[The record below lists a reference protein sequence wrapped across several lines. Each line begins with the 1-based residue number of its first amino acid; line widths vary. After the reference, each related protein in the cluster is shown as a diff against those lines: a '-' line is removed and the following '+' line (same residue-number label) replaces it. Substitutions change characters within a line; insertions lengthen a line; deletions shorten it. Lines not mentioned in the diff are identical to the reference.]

1 MAAESDYYEILGVA
15 REASAEEI
23 KKAYRK
29 KALQYHPDRNPG
41 NLQAEEHFKRIT
53 EAYEILGDE
62 EKRARYNQYG
72 SAAFSRGGGGAD
84 FGGGFGGVGL
94 EEALRTF
101 MGAFGGG
108 ESIFENFFGGR
119 EAGAGSSLRGADLRM
134 DLEIEFDE
142 AVLGAEREVPVTLQE
157 TCAACQGSGSE
168 PGSRKETCR
177 SCQGRGVRVS
187 SQGFFQF
194 RQSCSACG
202 GTGERIVSPCKP
214 CRGQGRIKARR
225 NLSVRIPAG
234 VETGSRLRLPG
245 KGEGGVRGG
254 AAGDLYIVLHVK
266 PHELFER
273 QDEHVLC
280 ELPVRFDLAALGG
293 TIRVPTIHGWTDW
306 SLPAGTVSGQTFR
319 IKGKGVVNMH
329 NGLHGDHHVRIIV
342 EPPARLDRKQRKLMD
357 ALTETLDDSNFP
369 AGSSLRDKAERF
381 YHRRESLRR

>member
-1 MAAESDYYEILGVA
+1 
-15 REASAEEI
+15 
-23 KKAYRK
+23 
-29 KALQYHPDRNPG
+29 
-41 NLQAEEHFKRIT
+41 
-53 EAYEILGDE
+53 
-62 EKRARYNQYG
+62 
-72 SAAFSRGGGGAD
+72 
-84 FGGGFGGVGL
+84 
-94 EEALRTF
+94 
-101 MGAFGGG
+101 
-108 ESIFENFFGGR
+108 
-119 EAGAGSSLRGADLRM
+119 
-134 DLEIEFDE
+134 
-142 AVLGAEREVPVTLQE
+142 
-157 TCAACQGSGSE
+157 
-168 PGSRKETCR
+168 
-177 SCQGRGVRVS
+177 
-187 SQGFFQF
+187 
-194 RQSCSACG
+194 
-202 GTGERIVSPCKP
+202 
-214 CRGQGRIKARR
+214 
-225 NLSVRIPAG
+225 
-234 VETGSRLRLPG
+234 LPG

>member
-1 MAAESDYYEILGVA
+1 MAHTDYYEILGVA
-15 REASAEEI
+15 REATAEEI

-41 NLQAEEHFKRIT
+41 DLQAEEHFKKVT

-62 EKRARYNQYG
+62 EKRARYNQFG
-72 SAAFSRGGGGAD
+72 SAAFSRGGGGGD
-84 FGGGFGGVGL
+84 FAGGFGGVGL

-119 EAGAGSSLRGADLRM
+119 ESGANSSLRGADLRM

-142 AVLGAEREVPVTLQE
+142 AVLGAERQVTVTLHE
-157 TCAACQGSGSE
+157 TCATCHGDAAE
-168 PGSRKETCR
+168 PGTRKETCR
-177 SCQGRGVRVS
+177 SCQGHGVRVS

-194 RQSCSACG
+194 RQTCTACG
-202 GTGERIVSPCKP
+202 GTGERIGSPCKT
-214 CRGQGRIKARR
+214 CRGQGRNKARR
-225 NLSVRIPAG
+225 ELSVRIPSG

-254 AAGDLYIVLHVK
+254 SAGDLYIVLHVK

-273 QDEHVLC
+273 QDEHVFC
-280 ELPVRFDLAALGG
+280 ELPVPFDLATLGG
-293 TIRVPTIHGWTDW
+293 TVRVPTIHGWSDL
-306 SLPAGTVSGQTFR
+306 SLPAGTVSGQSFR

-329 NGLHGDHHVRIIV
+329 NGLHGDHHVRVSV
-342 EPPARLDRKQRKLMD
+342 EPPAKLDRQQRKLVE
-357 ALTETLDDSNFP
+357 ALGKALDESNYP
-369 AGSSLRDKAERF
+369 ARRALQEKADRF
-381 YHRRESLRR
+381 YHRRETLRH